1 MSDKSRQSTR
11 KRKIHRSAYLKD
23 LKSIHDADE
32 RIDCIRQILLNDGEL
47 PPTEKIHI
55 INSITLNMVK
65 AMKKVEPNDSERL
78 SEGEID
84 SVGDDNS
91 KQSSPGPDSDDV
103 FLSRPSSSA
112 PDSDGESQKSS
123 RPNST
128 APAVDVEFQLTSHVL
143 MKDPTCT
150 IRYNGY
156 GAHEYE
162 PHVTEFPVNNDNT
175 LAIMLGFV
183 SFEPPPCTPNQLC
196 RLKQKQRVRHGHGR
210 QGIEVAYLDMY
221 RETLDALCEM
231 QQKVS
236 QYYFNQPSGCLLFQ
250 NLDVQAWIKRDVLD
264 GEPRLFLENIDPR
277 IGLRR
282 RIAMTSEDY
291 AQLCRL
297 YPTLIQEYQK
307 LTKQRRG
314 RVKRVKRAS

>member
-1 MSDKSRQSTR
+1 MSDKSRRSTR
-11 KRKIHRSAYLKD
+11 KRNIHRSAYLKN
-23 LKSIHDADE
+23 LKSIHDPDE
-32 RIDCIRQILLNDGEL
+32 RIDCIRQILLSDGEL
-47 PPTEKIHI
+47 PSIEKIHI

-65 AMKKVEPNDSERL
+65 AIEKVEPNDSERL

-112 PDSDGESQKSS
+112 PDSDGESQKSF

-128 APAVDVEFQLTSHVL
+128 APAVDVEFQLTNHVL
-143 MKDPTCT
+143 MKNPTCT
-150 IRYNGY
+150 VRYNGY

-162 PHVTEFPVNNDNT
+162 PHVAEFPVNNDNT

-183 SFEPPPCTPNQLC
+183 SFEPPPCPPNQLC
-196 RLKQKQRVRHGHGR
+196 RLKQKQRVR

-231 QQKVS
+231 QHKVS
-236 QYYFNQPSGCLLFQ
+236 QYYFNQTSGCLLFQ

-264 GEPRLFLENIDPR
+264 GEPRLFLENIDPQIR
-277 IGLRR
+277 LRK
-282 RIAMTSEDY
+282 RIAMTRNDY

-297 YPTLIQEYQK
+297 YPTLIQDYQK